1 MSLQS
6 DLTSWHWVDFFILQN
21 DQRTH
26 CFVVLL
32 QIALQ
37 QELKELTPVLLTSY
51 AVKYEIKP
59 REKELLFKKK

>member
-37 QELKELTPVLLTSY
+37 QELKELTPVLLTGY

-59 REKELLFKKK
+59 KEKELLHKKK